1 MKQFILYSVILTF
14 ISISCKETSVQKEYS
29 ETFYSKISG
38 TNLVEVQKE
47 MIRELGEFYNGSDKK
62 SYFYEVLWAN
72 HMLINYNRINKTL
85 NVSVDICSG
94 WLYKFKNVEEKDIK
108 FLSDSKIE
116 FDKYKL
122 YLIPLGEIMKT
133 ETNAPCLSD

>member
-1 MKQFILYSVILTF
+1 
-14 ISISCKETSVQKEYS
+14 
-29 ETFYSKISG
+29 
-38 TNLVEVQKE
+38 

-108 FLSDSKIE
+108 FLSDNKIE

-122 YLIPLGEIMKT
+122 YLRPLGEIMKT